1 MGFCCY
7 REPLMAD
14 EEAVV
19 KMAIVMI
26 EEAAAVQRLEEGA
39 GAYDAVVKKLP
50 GCCRD
55 SVNSDD
61 VAVGIVNWKLINGW
75 PFKVIKR
82 TYCLPNVVVEYKC
95 KHKEYSAEDI
105 SSMHFVHLKKLAES
119 YLGTNVKDVVITVPP
134 YFNDF
139 QRQATMLAAH
149 LAGLDVL
156 QIIDEPVAAAIAY
169 GLHMKK
175 TDTNVLIFDL
185 DDVTFDMSIVT
196 IDENEVVAHGASIHA
211 ANLIREK
218 GEKVK
223 TLPTVPLL
231 NIVPLSLGVDAHD
244 GVFSVIIPRNTPIP
258 AAKEQIYFTTVDN
271 QTSIPFNAY
280 QGERSRAKDNKW
292 LGNFEVEVSP
302 APKGKSK
309 VIVVFHV
316 DADGTLNCKEIDFL
330 RFRVVDE
337 GVISEI
343 DRLQSFCEGFTPAIG
358 IDLGIRDSCV
368 GICWHQDKVEIIKN
382 ERGYRTTSSI
392 VAFTPI
398 ECLTAD
404 SAIDQAKTNPANTV
418 DEVQRLI
425 GRRFND
431 PEVQNL
437 INRCYFKVIKGKYG
451 LPKVVVEYKRKQKE
465 YYAEE
470 ISSMHLVHLKKLAES
485 HIGTTVKDAV
495 ITVPPYFNDSQRQAT
510 KVAAHLAGL
519 DVLQIIDKPVA
530 AAIAYGL
537 HMKTS
542 DVNVLVFDLDY
553 VTFEVSLIT
562 TDEKGKLTVKAT
574 GGDTFFG
581 GFDLVEIVVDHFVKE
596 FNRIH
601 QMEMDITG
609 NLKARYR
616 LRDGILIAIEDLIS
630 DSETTISIDCLYNG
644 IDFSTSITRD
654 KFEYMSKSFFSK
666 CIETLASFLR
676 DAKINK
682 TGVDDIVLVGGWT
695 KLPKLQHL
703 LQEFFNVNEL
713 FKSINSTEGE
723 RSRAKDNKWL
733 GEFEVAVSPA
743 PKGKSKITVAFSVDA
758 NGTLNCKVKE
768 LTTGL
773 KKEFIINHDKEKL
786 SHDVIKKMVKD
797 AEKYKME
804 DQEYIKIMHVRNVL
818 KEYIYNVRRKM
829 KKIGSTNKTR
839 LHAEEIE
846 RMETAI
852 EAANEYVDG
861 NQELADVDEY
871 KKVQNQLEKL
881 CVSVIAQ
888 LV

>member
-19 KMAIVMI
+19 KMAIVMVEKPIPCGNTRILGYQTGRQEAAVKI

-61 VAVGIVNWKLINGW
+61 VAVGIVNWTYYTKVQTLIGRKFNDPEVQKLINGW

-316 DADGTLNCKEIDFL
+316 DADGTLNCKGLGRIIDTN
-330 RFRVVDE
+330 
-337 GVISEI
+337 I
-343 DRLQSFCEGFTPAIG
+343 
-358 IDLGIRDSCV
+358 
-368 GICWHQDKVEIIKN
+368 
-382 ERGYRTTSSI
+382 
-392 VAFTPI
+392 TPI
-398 ECLTAD
+398 PVR
-404 SAIDQAKTNPANTV
+404 I
-418 DEVQRLI
+418 
-425 GRRFND
+425 
-431 PEVQNL
+431 
-437 INRCYFKVIKGKYG
+437 
-451 LPKVVVEYKRKQKE
+451 
-465 YYAEE
+465 
-470 ISSMHLVHLKKLAES
+470 KKLLRRS
-485 HIGTTVKDAV
+485 PRKH
-495 ITVPPYFNDSQRQAT
+495 
-510 KVAAHLAGL
+510 
-519 DVLQIIDKPVA
+519 
-530 AAIAYGL
+530 
-537 HMKTS
+537 
-542 DVNVLVFDLDY
+542 
-553 VTFEVSLIT
+553 
-562 TDEKGKLTVKAT
+562 KLK
-574 GGDTFFG
+574 
-581 GFDLVEIVVDHFVKE
+581 HK
-596 FNRIH
+596 H
-601 QMEMDITG
+601 
-609 NLKARYR
+609 
-616 LRDGILIAIEDLIS
+616 
-630 DSETTISIDCLYNG
+630 
-644 IDFSTSITRD
+644 
-654 KFEYMSKSFFSK
+654 
-666 CIETLASFLR
+666 
-676 DAKINK
+676 NK
-682 TGVDDIVLVGGWT
+682 
-695 KLPKLQHL
+695 
-703 LQEFFNVNEL
+703 
-713 FKSINSTEGE
+713 
-723 RSRAKDNKWL
+723 
-733 GEFEVAVSPA
+733 
-743 PKGKSKITVAFSVDA
+743 
-758 NGTLNCKVKE
+758 
-768 LTTGL
+768 
-773 KKEFIINHDKEKL
+773 
-786 SHDVIKKMVKD
+786 
-797 AEKYKME
+797 
-804 DQEYIKIMHVRNVL
+804 
-818 KEYIYNVRRKM
+818 
-829 KKIGSTNKTR
+829 
-839 LHAEEIE
+839 
-846 RMETAI
+846 
-852 EAANEYVDG
+852 
-861 NQELADVDEY
+861 
-871 KKVQNQLEKL
+871 
-881 CVSVIAQ
+881 
-888 LV
+888 